1 MLEGQG
7 GHHPAPG
14 DRRSRRRNGKKALTD
29 LGYDEV
35 RAVRFDRSII
45 LDLEE
50 DDATRARDRAVEM
63 CNRVLVNPVLED
75 YTVEVET

>member
-1 MLEGQG
+1 VAITRRPEIADPEG
-7 GHHPAPG
+7 ATV
-14 DRRSRRRNGKKALTD
+14 KKALTD
-29 LGYDEV
+29 LGYNEV
-35 RAVRFDRSII
+35 RTVRFDRSII

-63 CNRVLVNPVLED
+63 CNRLLVNPVLEE